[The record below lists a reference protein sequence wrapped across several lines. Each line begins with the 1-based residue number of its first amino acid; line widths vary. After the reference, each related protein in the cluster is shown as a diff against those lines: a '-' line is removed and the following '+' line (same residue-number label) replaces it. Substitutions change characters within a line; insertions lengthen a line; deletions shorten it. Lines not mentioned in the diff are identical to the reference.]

1 VNRFRRRTLV
11 LLTSLLV
18 ATGAASAHAQAAHS
32 FPEIKTSEK
41 MKTSHK
47 WAYVSMVAGAGLIA
61 ASFPL
66 ANHADDLY
74 ADYAVATDP
83 DQIEQLYDETI
94 RYDWYA
100 RGALIGGEV
109 LMGFGLYLRFI
120 RQPRHD
126 RPEAT
131 LDLRLE
137 PGRCALAFSF

>member
-1 VNRFRRRTLV
+1 MIL
-11 LLTSLLV
+11 
-18 ATGAASAHAQAAHS
+18 TGAASAHAQAAQS
-32 FPEIKTSEK
+32 FPEIKTRQPTR
-41 MKTSHK
+41 TSHK

-66 ANHADDLY
+66 ANKADDLY
-74 ADYAVATDP
+74 DQYHFATDP
-83 DQIEQLYDETI
+83 DEIDHLYDETI

-120 RQPRHD
+120 RQPRTD
-126 RPEAT
+126 KPEAT

-137 PGRCALAFSF
+137 PGRCALAWSF